1 MRAGWSTGRA
11 YEVAGKGT
19 RVLAVAPPVSDP
31 AVLDVDPGTPPVT
44 RLVTGRFFVVTL
56 ATFAY
61 FLAIG
66 SLLPTLPRYVEEEL
80 GGDGFAVGLVVGSF
94 AVSAAVVRPWAGR
107 IGDRYGRRLLLSGGA
122 LLVGLATLTYSLA
135 EAVAALVAL
144 RLLTGLGEA
153 AVFVGAATATQDLAP
168 AHRRGEAAS
177 YFSVALYS
185 GLALGPALGEHL
197 ADANGYDRVWLVSG
211 LSALVAAGL
220 GLGTPHVPNRQAHRP
235 VSLLHPAALGP
246 GLVLMLGLI
255 PFTGFAAFLAVY
267 GPDIGLED
275 TGPVFFAY
283 AGLVL
288 AIRIFGAKLPDRLG
302 WRRASTMALVAVATG
317 AAVIALW
324 ASVAAVWVAAVCLA
338 LGMSLLY
345 PALFSAALHDVPE
358 HERSQA
364 VGTFSLF
371 FDLSQGVGAPL
382 LGVVVALSS
391 ERGAFAVAALVG
403 ASGFWAQHRLRRQG
417 AGVSPEP
424 RR

>member
-1 MRAGWSTGRA
+1 M
-11 YEVAGKGT
+11 
-19 RVLAVAPPVSDP
+19 
-31 AVLDVDPGTPPVT
+31 
-44 RLVTGRFFVVTL
+44 VTGRFLIVTA

-61 FLAIG
+61 FLGLG
-66 SLLPTLPRYVEEEL
+66 SLLPTLPRYVEDEL
-80 GGDGFAVGLVVGSF
+80 GGNGVAVGLVVGAF

-107 IGDRYGRRLLLSGGA
+107 FGDRYGRRVLLSGGA
-122 LLVGLATLTYSLA
+122 LLVGVTTLAYTQVDA
-135 EAVAALVAL
+135 IAGLVVL
-144 RLLTGLGEA
+144 RLLTGIGEA
-153 AVFVGAATATQDLAP
+153 AVFVGAATATQDMAP

-197 ADANGYDRVWLVSG
+197 ADTSGYHRVWLVAGASS
-211 LSALVAAGL
+211 LAAAVL
-220 GLGTPHVPNRQAHRP
+220 GLGTPRTAVTDVPRP
-235 VSLLHPAALGP
+235 TSLLHPAALGP

-267 GPDIGLED
+267 GPDVGLHD

-283 AGLVL
+283 AGMIL
-288 AIRIFGAKLPDRLG
+288 AIRLFGAKLPDRLG
-302 WRRASTMALVAVATG
+302 WHRASTIALASVAFGGLVVAV
-317 AAVIALW
+317 W
-324 ASVAAVWVAAVCLA
+324 ASVAAVWLAAIALG

-345 PALFSAALHDVPE
+345 PALFSAALEDVPD

-391 ERGAFAVAALVG
+391 ERGAFAVSALIAA
-403 ASGFWAQHRLRRQG
+403 AGFWAQHRLLRRQLD
-417 AGVSPEP
+417 AVPALA
-424 RR
+424 